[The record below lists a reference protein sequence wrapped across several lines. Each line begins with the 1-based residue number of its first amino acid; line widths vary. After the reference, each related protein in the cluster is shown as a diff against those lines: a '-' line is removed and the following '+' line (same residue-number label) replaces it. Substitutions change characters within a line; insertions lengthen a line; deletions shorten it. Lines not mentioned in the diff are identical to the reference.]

1 MKTNRLLASLAVGAG
16 CLAISGFTAQAAVV
30 YSNYATP
37 SGALNPLGLEIGDQV
52 VMGGPVTGGAGAN
65 MAALTRFQCEVY
77 ASGYTGNPQIQAQVR
92 FYANDGTPQGTSP
105 RPGSTLWNSGVF
117 PIQLQTTTGGAVD
130 GLTTYY
136 NLNFLSSD
144 PLSGLQ
150 NIIVPQVFTWSIQ
163 FSGLGG
169 GDAGVVLYSPPTV
182 GASSGIPG
190 STDYWVKTLI
200 PNQWSLQGP
209 GPGDPNM
216 YDFGALFEGTA
227 VPEPAP
233 MLTMACVIGLGG
245 FVAWRSR
252 FKARATA

>member
-1 MKTNRLLASLAVGAG
+1 MKTNVLLASLAVGAG
-16 CLAISGFTAQAAVV
+16 FLAAGASIAQAAVV
-30 YSNYATP
+30 YHNYTTP
-37 SGALNPLGLEIGDQV
+37 SGALNPLGLQIGDQV

-77 ASGYTGNPQIQAQVR
+77 ASRYTGSPTIQAQVR

-105 RPGSTLWNSGVF
+105 RPGSVLWNSGVF
-117 PIQLQTTTGGAVD
+117 PIQLTASIGGP
-130 GLTTYY
+130 TYY

-150 NIIVPQVFTWSIQ
+150 NVIVPQIFTWSIQ

-182 GASSGIPG
+182 GGSSGIPG
-190 STDYWVKTLI
+190 SSDFWVNSGSPL
-200 PNQWSLQGP
+200 NEWSLRGP
-209 GPGDPNM
+209 SAGDPNI

-252 FKARATA
+252 SKARATA